1 MTDWRVYE
9 RFVAHL
15 MAEHA
20 SDEITVIPNAKIVG
34 AISGTQRQIDVLI
47 DAKWDDDISRRII
60 VDAKRYKRKVDV
72 KDVESFEGMMRD
84 CQAQHGVLVCPNG
97 FTKAA
102 KKRAQD
108 AITIKLL
115 PLEEVEAFDLNSWD
129 ACVGSCSLKKDGDK
143 RGLVLYDSPYG
154 LAIGNSPLS
163 VMAVGKCDRC
173 HEFHVWCWD
182 CGQKFALENEDE
194 YKCNCDGRFWLTSIE
209 EDGTSPDGTIQK
221 SVLLLLILATGIEP
235 TIIHVDR
242 RRLW

>member
-1 MTDWRVYE
+1 MVDWRFYE
-9 RFVAHL
+9 RFVARL

-20 SDEITVIPNAKIVG
+20 SDEITIIPNAKIIG
-34 AISGTQRQIDVLI
+34 AISGVQRQIDVLI
-47 DAKWDDDISRRII
+47 DAKWEEDISRRII

-72 KDVESFEGMMRD
+72 KDVETFEGMMRD

-115 PLEEVEAFDLNSWD
+115 PLEEAEAFDLRSWD
-129 ACVGSCSLKKDGDK
+129 PCVGSCLYEANHDK
-143 RGLVLYDSPYG
+143 HGLVLYDSPYG

-163 VMAVGKCDRC
+163 IMAVGKCDRC
-173 HEFHVWCWD
+173 HEFHIWCWD
-182 CGQKFALENEDE
+182 CGEKFALKDEDE
-194 YKCNCDGRFWLTSIE
+194 HKCSCDGRFWLTAIE
-209 EDGTSPDGTIQK
+209 EDGKNPEGIVQK
-221 SVLLLLILATGIEP
+221 SVLLLLILRIGP
-235 TIIHVDR
+235 TVIPVDR